1 MRARLLIVL
10 VVSAS
15 LLPLTIVSAQVH
27 GNGRVPGYSFTPQV
41 ATPPPAAPATLPA
54 RPGMNPGR
62 PARPL
67 DPAPRSSAPP
77 SLPLPV
83 PFAGSVPDPIMRP
96 APSVRPSTSGDVFRS
111 GRRTYA
117 PRYGRW
123 SAISGG
129 YTGGYGAYY
138 DAGGYYAYPPT
149 AQQPPD
155 LPQGRLALFVTPA
168 STQVYVDGFYGGTV
182 GDFQDRGLWLDS
194 GPHHIEL
201 RGDGLQTE
209 SFDIRID
216 PDRPAEYRRDLT
228 TSSAARSEA
237 PRVTANPKT
246 FYVIPGCYAGDT
258 PPDKDRLPKT
268 CSARNLRTIPPVVSR
283 LTPR

>member
-1 MRARLLIVL
+1 MRARSLIVL
-10 VVSAS
+10 VISAS

-41 ATPPPAAPATLPA
+41 ATPPPAAPATLPS
-54 RPGMNPGR
+54 RPGMNPGGPGR
-62 PARPL
+62 SF
-67 DPAPRSSAPP
+67 DPTPRSSAPP

-96 APSVRPSTSGDVFRS
+96 APSGRPSASGDVFQS

-123 SAISGG
+123 SAVSGG

-138 DAGGYYAYPPT
+138 DTGGYYAYPPT
-149 AQQPPD
+149 AQQPSG

-168 STQVYVDGFYGGTV
+168 STQVYVDGFYAGTV
-182 GDFQDRGLWLDS
+182 ADFQDRGLWLES
-194 GPHHIEL
+194 GPRRIEL
-201 RGDGLQTE
+201 RADGYQTE
-209 SFDIRID
+209 TFDVRID
-216 PDRPAEYRRDLT
+216 EDRRAEYRRDLT
-228 TSSAARSEA
+228 RSAARSDT
-237 PRVTANPKT
+237 PRVAANPKT